1 MFDFTVAPQMA
12 NLTIESNPK
21 NTTVLLNSTLTLLCV
36 TNANPPALYHLYFN
50 ESYVGSSSSGE
61 FNDTVKGDGVYTCV
75 PKNEIGTGNNDTLD
89 IIAVGKLPCI
99 FCNTVPKV
107 SHGCK
112 CDSIINYVR
121 KLKHDAFFH

>member
-1 MFDFTVAPQMA
+1 MSGLPVFNFIVPPEMT

-50 ESYVGSSSSGE
+50 EHYVGSSSSGE

-75 PKNEIGTGNNDTLD
+75 PKNKIGTGNNDTLN

-99 FCNTVPKV
+99 FYSTVAKV
-107 SHGCK
+107 SHGDW
-112 CDSIINYVR
+112 CDS
-121 KLKHDAFFH
+121 